1 MSFELGRGAR
11 RLVLGLLLVLIA
23 AAAGAQTLTTVAVF
37 DMQDVLVTFYQDS
50 AAVREF
56 QQAQQEYQNDLRRA
70 EQTLNDYQ
78 QRRASALDRNDSRTA
93 QRLREDIEALQEDII
108 ALQEQW
114 LAQQQQLED
123 ELAGDEFFNRL
134 WETVG
139 FVAEDNGY
147 TAVLDISAMGTALF
161 WYSPEIDIT
170 EDVITEMLA
179 RFR

>member
-1 MSFELGRGAR
+1 MGIQLGRTPR
-11 RLVLGLLLVLIA
+11 RVAFGLLLVFAA

-50 AAVREF
+50 SAVREF
-56 QQAQQEYQNDLRRA
+56 QQAREEFQNDLLRA

-78 QRRASALDRNDSRTA
+78 TRRATALERNDSRTA

-108 ALQEQW
+108 ALQERW
-114 LAQQQQLED
+114 LAQEQQLQN
-123 ELAGDEFFNRL
+123 ELAGDEFYNRL

-147 TAVLDISAMGTALF
+147 TAVLDTTAMGTALF
-161 WYSPEIDIT
+161 WYSPDVDIT
-170 EDVITEMLA
+170 QDVITEMLA